1 MKINNLVWLVL
12 GLLAGFA
19 IAYFAFNSSK
29 SVQTESESGISK
41 DTVNKEMRMMSAA
54 PTGPVTATLPID
66 TAVARTFVKEYITR
80 NSAYTTGLLRA
91 NDSTSVAVR
100 SWQIDLEQF
109 YRYYDRQEV
118 QAVNVYLAQ
127 KRGEDG
133 YSNNIILVG
142 LKDGGHGEL
151 EEYVGKKD
159 DGTNAPVYVDYAI
172 PCPDDCTGFAWSL
185 SKVK

>member
-1 MKINNLVWLVL
+1 V
-12 GLLAGFA
+12 
-19 IAYFAFNSSK
+19 
-29 SVQTESESGISK
+29 
-41 DTVNKEMRMMSAA
+41 R
-54 PTGPVTATLPID
+54 
-66 TAVARTFVKEYITR
+66 EYITG
-80 NSAYTTGLLRA
+80 NSAYTSGLLRA
-91 NDSTSVAVR
+91 NESTNVAVR

-127 KRGEDG
+127 KKGEDG

-159 DGTNAPVYVDYAI
+159 DGTNAPVYVDYAT
-172 PCPDDCTGFAWSL
+172 PCPDECASFKWSL
-185 SKVK
+185 NKVK